1 MKDKLSNHTISDAY
15 YELAG
20 SLGRCWNLYAIY
32 ARFCPDHN
40 GVLRMHTKIEKEIL
54 NQLRISEW
62 MTVLELK
69 DQIGAKRNLE
79 LGPRSIGMF
88 ISHFSPMWGEILADR
103 SPSLAAIYIGLEILE
118 EEGSIM
124 NRYRDDPPEVLQRRG
139 GQRRREWRL
148 L

>member
-1 MKDKLSNHTISDAY
+1 
-15 YELAG
+15 
-20 SLGRCWNLYAIY
+20 
-32 ARFCPDHN
+32 
-40 GVLRMHTKIEKEIL
+40 MHTKVEKEIL
-54 NQLRISEW
+54 NQLKISEW

-103 SPSLAAIYIGLEILE
+103 SPSLAAIYIGLEMLE

-139 GQRRREWRL
+139 GRRRREWRL